1 MIIMSKKSTFEMSI
15 RNTTNFLYFLVFIAT
30 LSSCKVAA
38 PPALPT
44 AVKMPDTYIGNT
56 DTLTDGSIRWQEFFT
71 DPLLVDLI
79 QTGLKNN
86 FDLLTA
92 VQRVEMARANYDVG
106 AAALLPSLNIAATAD
121 IGTVNQNMVAAAA
134 QDQTINNNFGEEY
147 FLGFQSTWEA
157 DLWGKL
163 KNQKKAAHAR
173 FLASEKGK
181 HLVTTALVAEIAR
194 LYYDLLAVDNELE
207 VVRKNIEFQQI
218 AVDIINIQKMGGR
231 ATELAV
237 QQSTAQLLNTK
248 ALEKEKEQRIIE
260 LETRINLLLGRYPQ
274 HIVREKDISE
284 LSLPP
289 TIQEGIPS
297 SLLLNRPDIQQAELE
312 LIASEADLQSAR
324 AAFLPSVKIYPYAGL
339 NALNASVLFQTPES
353 LAAGLLGGITAPVF
367 NQKRIRSQFN
377 RSVAARAEAYYEY
390 QKTIINGYGEVVNNI
405 RGISNLEKIYSLKE
419 QEVDVLLN
427 AVSTSNVLFTSGYA
441 TYLEVI
447 TAQKSV
453 LQAEL
458 ELANVKK
465 EIFHSVIGLY
475 KALGGGWSWK

>member
-1 MIIMSKKSTFEMSI
+1 MLI
-15 RNTTNFLYFLVFIAT
+15 RNFTNSLYFLLFIAVV
-30 LSSCKVAA
+30 SSCKIAA
-38 PPALPT
+38 PPLLPT
-44 AVKMPDTYIGNT
+44 AAKMPDTYIGDT

-71 DPLLVDLI
+71 DPLLVDLV
-79 QTGLKNN
+79 QRGLKNN
-86 FDLLTA
+86 LDLLTA
-92 VQRVEMARANYDVG
+92 IQRVEMARADYDVSAG
-106 AAALLPSLNIAATAD
+106 SIFPSVNLAATANV
-121 IGTVNQNMVAAAA
+121 GSLNQNMVSTAK
-134 QDQTINNNFGEEY
+134 QDQTVNNVNGQYFFG
-147 FLGFQSTWEA
+147 LQSSWEA
-157 DLWGKL
+157 DIWGKL

-248 ALEKEKEQRIIE
+248 ALEKEKQQRIIE

-284 LSLPP
+284 LALPP
-289 TIQEGIPS
+289 AIQEGIPS

-312 LIASEADLQSAR
+312 LMATEADLQSAR
-324 AAFLPSVKIYPYAGL
+324 AAFLPSLKIYPYAGL
-339 NALNASVLFQTPES
+339 NANNASVLFQTPES
-353 LAAGLLGGITAPVF
+353 LAAGLLGGITAPLF

-377 RSVAARAEAYYEY
+377 RSVAQRTEAYYQY
-390 QKTIINGYGEVVNNI
+390 QKTIITGYGEVVNNI
-405 RGISNLEKIYSLKE
+405 RGISNLETIYSLKE

-475 KALGGGWSWK
+475 KALGGGWSWSRN